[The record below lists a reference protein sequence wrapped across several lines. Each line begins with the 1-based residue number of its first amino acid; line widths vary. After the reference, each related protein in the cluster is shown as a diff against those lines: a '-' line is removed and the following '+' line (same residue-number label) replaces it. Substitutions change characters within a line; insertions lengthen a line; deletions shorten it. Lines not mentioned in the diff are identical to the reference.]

1 MKLKNK
7 NINTAALTEEERRKM
22 KRAALI
28 KMLII
33 GIFLG
38 VVIIWGSIAWF
49 TVNRNASSSG
59 MQIKTATLPFDI
71 ATKGS
76 RIRNETMINS
86 ENANYVTGI
95 IGSSHGEYAEGT
107 SETLTAQSGT
117 SGEYFIGDSLCLRFT
132 PVDDPATND
141 VDEAD
146 NPPDIAPGSSGMLDL
161 NIIPKVDT
169 ALDVKLSLNIV
180 AFAEVEKKDGNG
192 EVIYKMNGNTYAVDD
207 NGNKIPETE
216 IIEIT
221 DAESFAS
228 AVTTKTGNTS
238 VSSKAADYVSASDYL
253 RGHILFFGGAG
264 DTTNET
270 ESSRYYYTNPYTARD
285 AASQIYFTFNVP
297 ANNKGKAV
305 KVPIYWM
312 WTNTFGQVALPD
324 NISGKRNGYP
334 IVSDSNTA
342 AKTLI
347 TTYLTQNKAR
357 FFVNSGDDTESYI
370 TAVTTQVSNAA
381 DFNNTAFTN
390 LSTGYNQADN
400 LIGTHIRYFMI
411 EVTVESA

>member
-7 NINTAALTEEERRKM
+7 NVDTAALTEEERRKM

-49 TVNRNASSSG
+49 TVNREANSSG

-76 RIRNETMINS
+76 SIRNEAMINS
-86 ENANYVTGI
+86 ENDDYVTGI

-117 SGEYFIGDSLCLRFT
+117 SGEYFTGDSLCLRFT
-132 PVDDPATND
+132 PVDDPDTND
-141 VDEAD
+141 VNEAD
-146 NPPDIAPGSSGMLDL
+146 DPPDIAPGSSGKLEL
-161 NIIPKVDT
+161 NVIPKVDT
-169 ALDVKLSLNIV
+169 AISVKLSLNIV
-180 AFAEVEKKDGNG
+180 AFAEVEKKDVNG
-192 EVIYKMNGNTYAVDD
+192 EVIYKMNGDTYALDN

-228 AVTTKTGNTS
+228 AVTDKTGNTS
-238 VSSKAADYVSASDYL
+238 AANSAAEYVSAADYL

-264 DTTNET
+264 DTTNAA
-270 ESSRYYYTNPYTARD
+270 ESSRYYYTDPYTVRD

-305 KVPIYWM
+305 EVPIYWM

-334 IVSDSNTA
+334 IVSDSNTT
-342 AKTLI
+342 AKGLI
-347 TTYLTQNKAR
+347 TTYLIQNKAS
-357 FFVNSGDDTESYI
+357 FFVNSGNDTDNYI
-370 TAVTTQVSNAA
+370 TAVTASVEDA
-381 DFNNTAFTN
+381 DDFDNTAFTN

-411 EVTVESA
+411 EVNVESA

>member
-7 NINTAALTEEERRKM
+7 NVDTAALTEEERRKM

-49 TVNRNASSSG
+49 TVNREANSSG

-76 RIRNETMINS
+76 SIRNETMINS
-86 ENANYVTGI
+86 ENDDYVTGI

-117 SGEYFIGDSLCLRFT
+117 SGEYFTGDSLCLRFT
-132 PVDDPATND
+132 PVDDPDTND
-141 VDEAD
+141 VNEAD
-146 NPPDIAPGSSGMLDL
+146 DPPDIAPGSSGKLEL
-161 NIIPKVDT
+161 NVIPKVDT
-169 ALDVKLSLNIV
+169 AISVKLSLNIV
-180 AFAEVEKKDGNG
+180 AFAEVEKKDVNG
-192 EVIYKMNGNTYAVDD
+192 EVIYKMNGDTYALDN

-228 AVTTKTGNTS
+228 AVTDKTGNNSAANS
-238 VSSKAADYVSASDYL
+238 VSDYVSAADYL

-264 DTTNET
+264 DTTNAA
-270 ESSRYYYTNPYTARD
+270 ESSRYYYTTPYTSRD

-305 KVPIYWM
+305 EVPIYWM

-334 IVSDSNTA
+334 IVSDSNTT
-342 AKTLI
+342 AKGLI
-347 TTYLTQNKAR
+347 TTYLIQNKAS
-357 FFVNSGDDTESYI
+357 FFVNSGNDTDDYI
-370 TAVTTQVSNAA
+370 TAVTASVEDA
-381 DFNNTAFTN
+381 DDFDNTAFTN

-411 EVTVESA
+411 EVNVESA